1 MSVYLAIS
9 FACADAIETLTSG
22 CRDEQQAAQVLG
34 FNQNSWNDKK
44 SKQAQPA
51 SMDKTWAKLTSE
63 EKAAVVVLGYT
74 GETWDNREPFA
85 NHKFWGDLTREQLRA
100 VKALGH
106 TPATWNN
113 KDKTAVQPA
122 YADKAWPQMTNDERA
137 ALEVL
142 GYTAT
147 TWDEGT
153 SPLPP
158 SAFKTWEGLNV
169 CGEDPSVTPV
179 PP

>member
-22 CRDEQQAAQVLG
+22 CQDEQQAAQVLG
-34 FNQNSWNDKK
+34 FNRISWNDKK
-44 SKQAQPA
+44 SKQEQPA
-51 SMDKTWAKLTSE
+51 SMDKTWAELTGD

-74 GETWDNREPFA
+74 GKTWDNREPFV

-100 VKALGH
+100 VKALGY
-106 TPATWNN
+106 TAATWNN

-122 YADKAWPQMTNDERA
+122 YVDKAWPQMTNDERA
-137 ALEVL
+137 ALGVL

-147 TWDEGT
+147 TWDDGT
-153 SPLPP
+153 SPLPS

-169 CGEDPSVTPV
+169 CGEDPYVTPF